1 MIQVRVKVFF
11 LMDKIEV
18 FGKPLNKPSGMSG
31 PSAPIPEPFGGIPS
45 GVFAVFAVVILTLSI
60 ATYMPGDDEENLTPN
75 GLTSSQSS
83 YLENILSDRSR
94 SSPTLASYD
103 TCGFL
108 EMDLKEHLKEE
119 MRVNLGTGS
128 YYYGGGWLEDDMMVD
143 NAMEMDGATSTADS
157 APSSG
162 GSPKNSPGGEQGV
175 DFSGTNNQEQ
185 GVDEAD
191 FVKTDGSFVYMINKG
206 YSDYGKYPSGKLHIL
221 DIPEAGNIS
230 YLSNISIEGRP
241 TEMLLVDD
249 KAVVYSN
256 VQIYSYY
263 EDKHILDDIV
273 KKERKAPISIDS
285 STQSTASSDED
296 IDSSEEIIMDYDYGY
311 YYRTTSFTKLTVL
324 DLTNRSSPQITKELY
339 IEGNYQTARESGGT
353 VRMVSY
359 GWMEID
365 GLKTWLDFSD
375 YRTYWELDWDSSKR
389 EQIWMEVMNETIEYN
404 DKVIDQTPLD
414 DLLPRIHE
422 KLDNNI
428 TTHKYTES
436 GDGNC
441 QNFAAASDTTGQGL
455 TSVMTLDL
463 LDENFSFNADHILSN
478 WATVYASGDVM
489 VMAEAS
495 QSSWWFWGDE
505 ESDFQEM
512 TNLHVFDI
520 SNPGQTDYI
529 ASGRINGTI
538 QDQFSLS
545 EHNGNIRVCSTTG
558 QWGRWWMDDP
568 EPMLSHVFVLGLNAD
583 ETEYEVIGKVG
594 DIAPDESIWSAR
606 FVGDKAYIVTFR
618 NIDPLWTID
627 LSEPNDPRIIGELK
641 IPGVSTYI
649 HPVGDTHLLTIGIAG
664 DDDGLDWG
672 VTQISFFDVSDF
684 SNPILESEL
693 KLNPAPNGENGWSYS
708 HSEATYE
715 HKAFQYW
722 ESDGLLA
729 IPLSTSRWVEN
740 SVIEDGKTY
749 NYYGYEYVSKLML
762 ISATPEKPLEIY
774 NDNIDHSSYYDSRF
788 SWDTPSIKRSIF
800 MGGGD
805 YIYAISEKAI
815 TAHNVL
821 TMAKSG
827 SVELPSD
834 KKPIYDR
841 YFNEEEPEAP
851 PTEEEESR
859 ASCENQTIG
868 GRWVLSGLGGST
880 LYQFEDGLRYT
891 FYIVN
896 GTFGDVPIPGAK
908 SYEVD
913 GENIT
918 IDLHHDNLAMYRMNF
933 SCDGQIVLFY
943 YNDNES
949 SDFMKSLYG
958 EYHST
963 LYRESYFLETLEEL
977 DEEDETSTEE
987 ESS

>member
-1 MIQVRVKVFF
+1 
-11 LMDKIEV
+11 MDKIEV
-18 FGKPLNKPSGMSG
+18 FGKSLNKPSGISG
-31 PSAPIPEPFGGIPS
+31 PSAPIPQPFGGIPS

-94 SSPTLASYD
+94 SSPALSSYD

-108 EMDLKEHLKEE
+108 EMDLKGHLKEE

-128 YYYGGGWLEDDMMVD
+128 YYYGGGWLEDDMIMVD
-143 NAMEMDGATSTADS
+143 DAVMEMDGATSTTDS

-162 GSPKNSPGGEQGV
+162 GSPKNSPVAEQGV
-175 DFSGTNNQEQ
+175 DYSGTNNQEQ

-206 YSDYGKYPSGKLHIL
+206 YSDYGRYPSGKLHIL

-263 EDKHILDDIV
+263 EDKHILDDVV

-285 STQSTASSDED
+285 STASSDE
-296 IDSSEEIIMDYDYGY
+296 SEDTIIDYDYGY

-324 DLTNRSSPQITKELY
+324 DLTNRSSPQITKEIY
-339 IEGNYQTARESGGT
+339 IEGSYQTARESGGT

-365 GLKTWLDFSD
+365 GLKTWLDFSN

-404 DKVIDQTPLD
+404 DKVIDLTPLD

-422 KLDNNI
+422 KSGDNI

-441 QNFAAASDTTGQGL
+441 QNFAAASDSTGQGI
-455 TSVMTLDL
+455 TSVITLDL
-463 LDENFSFNADHILSN
+463 LEENFSFNADHVLSN

-489 VMAEAS
+489 VMAETS
-495 QSSWWFWGDE
+495 QDSWWFWGDE
-505 ESDFQEM
+505 VSDYQEM

-538 QDQFSLS
+538 LDQFSLS
-545 EHNGNIRVCSTTG
+545 EYNGNIRVCSTTG

-594 DIAPDESIWSAR
+594 DIAPNESIWSAR
-606 FVGDKAYIVTFR
+606 FIADKAYIVTFR

-627 LSEPNDPRIIGELK
+627 LSEPTNPRIIGELK

-664 DDDGLDWG
+664 DDEGLDWG

-722 ESDGLLA
+722 ENDGLLA
-729 IPLSTSRWVEN
+729 IPMSTSRWVEN
-740 SVIEDGKTY
+740 SIMEDGKEY

-762 ISATPEKPLEIY
+762 INATPEQPLEIY
-774 NDNIDHSSYYDSRF
+774 NENIDHSSYYGSRY
-788 SWDTPSIKRSIF
+788 SWDSPDIKRSIF

-815 TAHNVL
+815 TAHNVA
-821 TMAKSG
+821 TMEKTG

-834 KKPIYDR
+834 KKPIYEPYYYYEEIEEGTTESEETDSS
-841 YFNEEEPEAP
+841 NEGEAP
-851 PTEEEESR
+851 P
-859 ASCENQTIG
+859 
-868 GRWVLSGLGGST
+868 
-880 LYQFEDGLRYT
+880 ED
-891 FYIVN
+891 
-896 GTFGDVPIPGAK
+896 
-908 SYEVD
+908 S
-913 GENIT
+913 
-918 IDLHHDNLAMYRMNF
+918 
-933 SCDGQIVLFY
+933 
-943 YNDNES
+943 
-949 SDFMKSLYG
+949 
-958 EYHST
+958 
-963 LYRESYFLETLEEL
+963 
-977 DEEDETSTEE
+977 
-987 ESS
+987 

>member
-1 MIQVRVKVFF
+1 MMEIRVRVFF
-11 LMDKIEV
+11 WMDKIEV
-18 FGKPLNKPSGMSG
+18 FGKALNMPKGLSGS
-31 PSAPIPEPFGGIPS
+31 STPIPEPFGGIPS
-45 GVFAVFAVVILTLSI
+45 GVFAVFAVVILTLALASY
-60 ATYMPGDDEENLTPN
+60 TPDDEESFTPN
-75 GLTSSQSS
+75 GLTLSQSS

-94 SSPTLASYD
+94 SSPALSSYD

-128 YYYGGGWLEDDMMVD
+128 YYYGGSWLEDDMIMVD
-143 NAMEMDGATSTADS
+143 DAVMEMDGATSTTDS
-157 APSSG
+157 TPSSG
-162 GSPKNSPGGEQGV
+162 GSPKNSPGAEQGV

-206 YSDYGKYPSGKLHIL
+206 YSDYGRYPSGKLHIL
-221 DIPEAGNIS
+221 VIPEAGNIS
-230 YLSNISIEGRP
+230 YLTNISIEGRP

-249 KAVVYSN
+249 TAVVYSN

-263 EDKHILDDIV
+263 EEKHPLDDVV
-273 KKERKAPISIDS
+273 KKKRKAPIS
-285 STQSTASSDED
+285 T
-296 IDSSEEIIMDYDYGY
+296 DSSEESEDIIMDYDFGY

-324 DLTNRSSPQITKELY
+324 DLTNRSSPQISKELY
-339 IEGNYQTARESGGT
+339 IEGGYQTARESGGT

-375 YRTYWELDWDSSKR
+375 YGTYWELDWDSSKR

-414 DLLPRIHE
+414 DLLPRIYE
-422 KLDNNI
+422 KSGDNI

-441 QNFAAASDTTGQGL
+441 QNFAAASDSTGQGI
-455 TSVMTLDL
+455 TSIMTLDL
-463 LDENFSFNADHILSN
+463 LEENFSFNADHILSN

-495 QSSWWFWGDE
+495 QSSWWFWGEE
-505 ESDFQEM
+505 ESNYQEM

-545 EHNGNIRVCSTTG
+545 EHDGNIRVCSTTG
-558 QWGRWWMDDP
+558 QWGRWWMDNP

-583 ETEYEVIGKVG
+583 ETEYQVIGKVG

-606 FVGDKAYIVTFR
+606 FIGDKAYIVTFR

-627 LSEPNDPRIIGELK
+627 LSEPTNPRIIGELK

-664 DDDGLDWG
+664 NDEGLDWG

-729 IPLSTSRWVEN
+729 IPMSTSRWFEN
-740 SVIEDGKTY
+740 SITEGGKEY

-762 ISATPEKPLEIY
+762 INATPEQPLEIY
-774 NDNIDHSSYYDSRF
+774 NENIDHSSYYGSRY
-788 SWDTPSIKRSIF
+788 SWDSPDIKRSIF

-815 TAHNVL
+815 TAHNVA
-821 TMAKSG
+821 TMEKTG
-827 SVELPSD
+827 SAELPSD
-834 KKPIYDR
+834 KKPIYEQ
-841 YFNEEEPEAP
+841 YYYYEEIEEET
-851 PTEEEESR
+851 TEREETNS
-859 ASCENQTIG
+859 
-868 GRWVLSGLGGST
+868 
-880 LYQFEDGLRYT
+880 
-891 FYIVN
+891 
-896 GTFGDVPIPGAK
+896 
-908 SYEVD
+908 
-913 GENIT
+913 
-918 IDLHHDNLAMYRMNF
+918 
-933 SCDGQIVLFY
+933 
-943 YNDNES
+943 
-949 SDFMKSLYG
+949 
-958 EYHST
+958 
-963 LYRESYFLETLEEL
+963 
-977 DEEDETSTEE
+977 
-987 ESS
+987 

>member
-1 MIQVRVKVFF
+1 MMEIRVRVFF
-11 LMDKIEV
+11 WMDKIEV
-18 FGKPLNKPSGMSG
+18 FGKALNMPKGLSGS
-31 PSAPIPEPFGGIPS
+31 STPIPEPFGGIPS
-45 GVFAVFAVVILTLSI
+45 GVFAVFAVVILTLALASY
-60 ATYMPGDDEENLTPN
+60 TPDDEESFTPN
-75 GLTSSQSS
+75 GLTLSQSS

-94 SSPTLASYD
+94 SSPALSSYD

-128 YYYGGGWLEDDMMVD
+128 YYYGGSWLEDDMIMVD
-143 NAMEMDGATSTADS
+143 DAVMEMDGATSTTDS
-157 APSSG
+157 TPSSG
-162 GSPKNSPGGEQGV
+162 GSPKNSPGAEQGV

-206 YSDYGKYPSGKLHIL
+206 YSDYGRYPSGKLHIL
-221 DIPEAGNIS
+221 VIPEAGNIS
-230 YLSNISIEGRP
+230 YLTNISIEGRP

-249 KAVVYSN
+249 TAVVYSN

-263 EDKHILDDIV
+263 EEKHPLDDVV
-273 KKERKAPISIDS
+273 KKKRKAPIS
-285 STQSTASSDED
+285 T
-296 IDSSEEIIMDYDYGY
+296 DSSEESEDIIMDYDFGY

-324 DLTNRSSPQITKELY
+324 DLTNRSSPQISKELY
-339 IEGNYQTARESGGT
+339 IEGGYQTARESGGT

-375 YRTYWELDWDSSKR
+375 YGTYWELDWDSSKR

-414 DLLPRIHE
+414 DLLPRIYE
-422 KLDNNI
+422 KSGDNI
-428 TTHKYTES
+428 TTYKYTES

-441 QNFAAASDTTGQGL
+441 QNFAAASDSTGQGI
-455 TSVMTLDL
+455 TSIMTLDL
-463 LDENFSFNADHILSN
+463 LEENFSFNADHILSN

-495 QSSWWFWGDE
+495 QSSWWFWGEE
-505 ESDFQEM
+505 ESNYQEM

-545 EHNGNIRVCSTTG
+545 EHDGNIRVCSTTG
-558 QWGRWWMDDP
+558 QWGRWWMDNP

-583 ETEYEVIGKVG
+583 ETEYQVIGKVG

-606 FVGDKAYIVTFR
+606 FIGDKAYIVTFR

-627 LSEPNDPRIIGELK
+627 LSEPTNPRIIGELK

-664 DDDGLDWG
+664 DDEGLDWG

-729 IPLSTSRWVEN
+729 IPMSTSRWFEN
-740 SVIEDGKTY
+740 SITEGGKEY

-762 ISATPEKPLEIY
+762 INATPEQPLEIY
-774 NDNIDHSSYYDSRF
+774 NENIDHSSYYGSRY
-788 SWDTPSIKRSIF
+788 SWDSPDIKRSIF

-815 TAHNVL
+815 TAHNVA
-821 TMAKSG
+821 TMEKTG

-834 KKPIYDR
+834 KKPIYEQ
-841 YFNEEEPEAP
+841 YYYYEEIEEET
-851 PTEEEESR
+851 TEREETNS
-859 ASCENQTIG
+859 
-868 GRWVLSGLGGST
+868 
-880 LYQFEDGLRYT
+880 
-891 FYIVN
+891 
-896 GTFGDVPIPGAK
+896 
-908 SYEVD
+908 
-913 GENIT
+913 
-918 IDLHHDNLAMYRMNF
+918 
-933 SCDGQIVLFY
+933 
-943 YNDNES
+943 
-949 SDFMKSLYG
+949 
-958 EYHST
+958 
-963 LYRESYFLETLEEL
+963 
-977 DEEDETSTEE
+977 
-987 ESS
+987 

>member
-1 MIQVRVKVFF
+1 
-11 LMDKIEV
+11 MDKIEV

-60 ATYMPGDDEENLTPN
+60 ATYMPGDDEENLAPN

-94 SSPTLASYD
+94 SSPTLSSYD

-263 EDKHILDDIV
+263 EDKHILDDVV

-285 STQSTASSDED
+285 STQSTASSDEG

-441 QNFAAASDTTGQGL
+441 QNFAAASDTTGQGI

-463 LDENFSFNADHILSN
+463 LEENFSFNADHILSN

-520 SNPGQTDYI
+520 SNPGETDYI

-606 FVGDKAYIVTFR
+606 FIGDKAYIVTFR

-627 LSEPNDPRIIGELK
+627 LSEPTDPRIIGELK

-762 ISATPEKPLEIY
+762 INATPEKPLEIY

-841 YFNEEEPEAP
+841 YVNEEEPEAP

-859 ASCENQTIG
+859 ASCENQTIE

-896 GTFGDVPIPGAK
+896 GTFGDVPIPGANP
-908 SYEVD
+908 YEVD

-918 IDLHHDNLAMYRMNF
+918 IDLHHDHLAMYKMNF
-933 SCDGQIVLFY
+933 SCDGQIVQFY

-949 SDFMKSLYG
+949 SDFMKSIYG
-958 EYHST
+958 EYWGT
-963 LYRESYFLETLEEL
+963 FYRESYFFETLEEL
-977 DEEDETSTEE
+977 DEEDETSREE

>member
-1 MIQVRVKVFF
+1 MG
-11 LMDKIEV
+11 KIEI
-18 FGKPLNKPSGMSG
+18 FGKSLNEPKGLSGS
-31 PSAPIPEPFGGIPS
+31 SAPIPEPFGGIPS

-60 ATYMPGDDEENLTPN
+60 ASYIPDDEETSSTSND
-75 GLTSSQSS
+75 LTSSQST

-94 SSPTLASYD
+94 SSPTLSSYD

-119 MRVNLGTGS
+119 MRVTLGTDY
-128 YYYGGGWLEDDMMVD
+128 YYYGGWGMVDDMVML
-143 NAMEMDGATSTADS
+143 DGAEMAMDDGGMDMDS

-162 GSPKNSPGGEQGV
+162 DSQKNSPGGTEGV

-191 FVKTDGSFVYMINKG
+191 FVKTDGSYVYMLNKG
-206 YSDYGKYPSGKLHIL
+206 YSDYGRYPSGKLHIL
-221 DIPEAGNIS
+221 DIPEVGNIS
-230 YLSNISIEGRP
+230 YLSNISIEGHP

-249 KAVVYSN
+249 KAIVYSN
-256 VQIYSYY
+256 VYISSYY
-263 EDKHILDDIV
+263 EEKHPLEDKLRKEFKREKKVSSGESPV
-273 KKERKAPISIDS
+273 KPNDGDS
-285 STQSTASSDED
+285 TSSSDSESGSS
-296 IDSSEEIIMDYDYGY
+296 SSESDDREDSEEYEDEVNDVNEDDEFYYEY

-324 DLTNRSSPQITKELY
+324 DLSNRTSPEVSRELY

-359 GWMEID
+359 GWMEIY

-375 YRTYWELDWDSSKR
+375 YGTYWELDWESSKR

-404 DKVIDQTPLD
+404 DQIIDQTPLD
-414 DLLPRIHE
+414 DLLPHIYE
-422 KLDNNI
+422 KSGENL

-441 QNFAAASDTTGQGL
+441 QNFAAASDGTGQGI
-455 TSVMTLDL
+455 TSIMTLDL
-463 LDENFSFNADHILSN
+463 LEENFSFNADHILSN
-478 WATVYASGDVM
+478 WATVYASGNLM

-505 ESDFQEM
+505 DSDFQEM

-545 EHNGNIRVCSTTG
+545 EYNGNIRVCSTTG
-558 QWGRWWMDDP
+558 QWGRWWMEDP

-583 ETEYEVIGKVG
+583 EKEYEVIGHVG
-594 DIAPDESIWSAR
+594 NIAPDESIWSAR
-606 FVGDKAYIVTFR
+606 FIGEKAYIVTFR

-627 LSEPNDPRIIGELK
+627 LSEPTDPRIIGELK

-672 VTQISFFDVSDF
+672 ITQISFFDVSDF
-684 SNPILESEL
+684 SNPILESSL
-693 KLNPAPNGENGWSYS
+693 TLNPAPSGENGWSYS
-708 HSEATYE
+708 NSEATYE

-722 ESDGLLA
+722 EDDGLLA
-729 IPLSTSRWVEN
+729 IPMSTNRWYEDTIVE
-740 SVIEDGKTY
+740 DDKTY
-749 NYYGYEYVSKLML
+749 YYHGHEYISKLML
-762 ISATPEKPLEIY
+762 INATPGKPLEIY
-774 NDNIDHSSYYDSRF
+774 NENIDHSSYYGSRYTWDSP
-788 SWDTPSIKRSIF
+788 DIKRSIF

-815 TAHNVL
+815 TSHNVA
-821 TMAKSG
+821 TMEKTG

-834 KKPIYDR
+834 NKPQPIYEYYYYDDVVDAEP
-841 YFNEEEPEAP
+841 FEE
-851 PTEEEESR
+851 
-859 ASCENQTIG
+859 
-868 GRWVLSGLGGST
+868 
-880 LYQFEDGLRYT
+880 
-891 FYIVN
+891 
-896 GTFGDVPIPGAK
+896 AK
-908 SYEVD
+908 S
-913 GENIT
+913 
-918 IDLHHDNLAMYRMNF
+918 
-933 SCDGQIVLFY
+933 
-943 YNDNES
+943 
-949 SDFMKSLYG
+949 
-958 EYHST
+958 
-963 LYRESYFLETLEEL
+963 
-977 DEEDETSTEE
+977 EE
-987 ESS
+987 ESSDNSEE

>member
-1 MIQVRVKVFF
+1 MAK
-11 LMDKIEV
+11 KIEI
-18 FGKPLNKPSGMSG
+18 FGKSMNSPQSIASLSGSAVG
-31 PSAPIPEPFGGIPS
+31 PTGGIPS
-45 GVFAVFAVVILTLSI
+45 GMFAIFAVVILTVSL
-60 ATYMPGDDEENLTPN
+60 ATYLPEDELPSNQSLTEV
-75 GLTSSQSS
+75 QST

-94 SSPTLASYD
+94 SSPALTTYN

-128 YYYGGGWLEDDMMVD
+128 YDYGRWGMIDDMVMID
-143 NAMEMDGATSTADS
+143 GGMPEMAMEDSGMDMDSSPYSGSEKTSS
-157 APSSG
+157 
-162 GSPKNSPGGEQGV
+162 NSVEGV
-175 DFSGTNNQEQ
+175 DYSGTNNQEQ

-191 FVKTDGSFVYMINKG
+191 FVKTDGSYIYLVNNG
-206 YSDYGKYPSGKLHIL
+206 YNDWGVYPSGHIHIL
-221 DIPEAGNIS
+221 EIPEAGNVS

-263 EDKHILDDIV
+263 EDKHILDDVV
-273 KKERKAPISIDS
+273 KMERKAPTNIDS
-285 STQSTASSDED
+285 STDSSDED
-296 IDSSEEIIMDYDYGY
+296 SSKESEDTIIDYDYGH

-324 DLTNRSSPQITKELY
+324 DLTNRSLPQITKELY

-422 KLDNNI
+422 KSENNI

-441 QNFAAASDTTGQGL
+441 QNFAAASDSTGQGI

-463 LDENFSFNADHILSN
+463 LEENFSFNADHILSN

-495 QSSWWFWGDE
+495 QSSWWFWGDD
-505 ESDFQEM
+505 ESDYQEM

-568 EPMLSHVFVLGLNAD
+568 EPMLSHVFVLGLNTD

-606 FVGDKAYIVTFR
+606 FIGDKAYIVTFR

-627 LSEPNDPRIIGELK
+627 LSEPTDPKIIGELK

-729 IPLSTSRWVEN
+729 IPMSTSRWVEN
-740 SVIEDGKTY
+740 SIMEDGKEY

-762 ISATPEKPLEIY
+762 INATPNQPLEIY
-774 NDNIDHSSYYDSRF
+774 NENIDHSSYYESRY
-788 SWDTPSIKRSIF
+788 SWDSPDIKRSMF

-815 TAHNVL
+815 TAHSVA
-821 TMAKSG
+821 TMEKTG

-834 KKPIYDR
+834 KKPIYES
-841 YFNEEEPEAP
+841 YYYYEEEIEEETTEKEETDSSNEGEGEAP
-851 PTEEEESR
+851 P
-859 ASCENQTIG
+859 
-868 GRWVLSGLGGST
+868 
-880 LYQFEDGLRYT
+880 ED
-891 FYIVN
+891 
-896 GTFGDVPIPGAK
+896 
-908 SYEVD
+908 S
-913 GENIT
+913 
-918 IDLHHDNLAMYRMNF
+918 
-933 SCDGQIVLFY
+933 
-943 YNDNES
+943 
-949 SDFMKSLYG
+949 
-958 EYHST
+958 
-963 LYRESYFLETLEEL
+963 
-977 DEEDETSTEE
+977 
-987 ESS
+987 

>member
-1 MIQVRVKVFF
+1 
-11 LMDKIEV
+11 MDKIEV
-18 FGKPLNKPSGMSG
+18 FGKSLNKPRGLSGG
-31 PSAPIPEPFGGIPS
+31 DAPIPEPFGGIPS
-45 GVFAVFAVVILTLSI
+45 GVFAIFAVVILTLSI
-60 ATYMPGDDEENLTPN
+60 ATYMPEEDQQNNYSST
-75 GLTSSQSS
+75 LTSSQST

-94 SSPTLASYD
+94 SSPTLSSYD

-119 MRVNLGTGS
+119 MRVTLGTG
-128 YYYGGGWLEDDMMVD
+128 YYGGGGWFIDDAIMVEDAVI
-143 NAMEMDGATSTADS
+143 EMDGASPTADS
-157 APSSG
+157 VPNSG
-162 GSPKNSPGGEQGV
+162 GSPKNYPGGEQGV

-191 FVKTDGSFVYMINKG
+191 FVKTDGSFVYMLNKG
-206 YSDYGKYPSGKLHIL
+206 YSDYGIYPSGKLHIL
-221 DIPEAGNIS
+221 EIPEAGNIS

-263 EDKHILDDIV
+263 DEKHILDDVV
-273 KKERKAPISIDS
+273 KEERKASNSVGSTQSSTESDEGIDS
-285 STQSTASSDED
+285 SDD
-296 IDSSEEIIMDYDYGY
+296 FEEIFDYGY

-324 DLTNRSSPQITKELY
+324 DLTNRSLPEVSKELY
-339 IEGNYQTARESGGT
+339 IEGSYQTAREFEGT
-353 VRMVSY
+353 IRMVSY

-375 YRTYWELDWDSSKR
+375 YKTYWDLDWDSPKK

-414 DLLPRIHE
+414 NLLPRIHE
-422 KLDNNI
+422 KSGEEI
-428 TTHKYTES
+428 ITHKYTES
-436 GDGNC
+436 EEGNC
-441 QNFAAASDTTGQGL
+441 QNFAAASDSTGQGI
-455 TSVMTLDL
+455 TSIMTLNL
-463 LDENFSFNADHILSN
+463 LEENFSFNADHILSN
-478 WATVYASGDVM
+478 WATVYASGNVM

-538 QDQFSLS
+538 LDQFSLS

-558 QWGRWWMDDP
+558 QWGRWWMNDP

-606 FVGDKAYIVTFR
+606 FIGDKAYIVTFR
-618 NIDPLWTID
+618 NIDPLWTVD
-627 LSEPNDPRIIGELK
+627 LSEPTNPRIIGELK

-664 DDDGLDWG
+664 DDEGLDWG

-693 KLNPAPNGENGWSYS
+693 KLNPAPNEDNGWSYS

-729 IPLSTSRWVEN
+729 IPLSTNRWVEN

-762 ISATPEKPLEIY
+762 INATPEKPLEIY
-774 NDNIDHSSYYDSRF
+774 NDNIDHSSYYGSRF

-834 KKPIYDR
+834 KKPIYNH
-841 YFNEEEPEAP
+841 YFIEEEPEAS
-851 PTEEEESR
+851 PTEE
-859 ASCENQTIG
+859 
-868 GRWVLSGLGGST
+868 
-880 LYQFEDGLRYT
+880 
-891 FYIVN
+891 
-896 GTFGDVPIPGAK
+896 
-908 SYEVD
+908 
-913 GENIT
+913 
-918 IDLHHDNLAMYRMNF
+918 
-933 SCDGQIVLFY
+933 
-943 YNDNES
+943 S
-949 SDFMKSLYG
+949 S
-958 EYHST
+958 
-963 LYRESYFLETLEEL
+963 
-977 DEEDETSTEE
+977 
-987 ESS
+987 

>member
-1 MIQVRVKVFF
+1 
-11 LMDKIEV
+11 MDKIEV
-18 FGKPLNKPSGMSG
+18 FGKSLNKPRGLSGG
-31 PSAPIPEPFGGIPS
+31 DAPIPEPFGGIPS
-45 GVFAVFAVVILTLSI
+45 GVFAIFAVVILTLSI
-60 ATYMPGDDEENLTPN
+60 ATYMPEEDQQNNYSST
-75 GLTSSQSS
+75 LTSSQST

-94 SSPTLASYD
+94 SSPTLSSYD

-119 MRVNLGTGS
+119 MRVTLGTG
-128 YYYGGGWLEDDMMVD
+128 YYGGGGWFIDDAIMVEDAVI
-143 NAMEMDGATSTADS
+143 EMDGASPTADS
-157 APSSG
+157 VPNSG
-162 GSPKNSPGGEQGV
+162 GSPKNYPGGEQGV

-191 FVKTDGSFVYMINKG
+191 FVKTDGSFVYMLNKG
-206 YSDYGKYPSGKLHIL
+206 YSDYGIYPSGKLHIL

-263 EDKHILDDIV
+263 DEKHILDDVV
-273 KKERKAPISIDS
+273 KEERKASNSVGSTQSSTESDEGIDS
-285 STQSTASSDED
+285 SDD
-296 IDSSEEIIMDYDYGY
+296 FEEIFDYGY

-324 DLTNRSSPQITKELY
+324 DLTNRSLPEVSKELY
-339 IEGNYQTARESGGT
+339 IEGSYQTAREFEGT
-353 VRMVSY
+353 IRMVSY

-375 YRTYWELDWDSSKR
+375 YKTYWDLDWDSPKK

-414 DLLPRIHE
+414 NLLPRIHE
-422 KLDNNI
+422 KSGEEI
-428 TTHKYTES
+428 ITHKYTES
-436 GDGNC
+436 EEGNC
-441 QNFAAASDTTGQGL
+441 QNFAAASDSTGQGI
-455 TSVMTLDL
+455 TSIMTLNL
-463 LDENFSFNADHILSN
+463 LEENFSFNADHILSN
-478 WATVYASGDVM
+478 WATVYASGNVM

-558 QWGRWWMDDP
+558 QWGRWWMNDP

-606 FVGDKAYIVTFR
+606 FIGDKAYIVTFR

-627 LSEPNDPRIIGELK
+627 LSEPTNPRIIGELK

-664 DDDGLDWG
+664 DDEGLDWG

-693 KLNPAPNGENGWSYS
+693 KLNPASNEDNGWSYS

-729 IPLSTSRWVEN
+729 IPLSTNRLVEN

-762 ISATPEKPLEIY
+762 INATPEKPLEIY
-774 NDNIDHSSYYDSRF
+774 NDNIDHSSYYGSRF

-834 KKPIYDR
+834 KKPIYNH
-841 YFNEEEPEAP
+841 YFIEEEPEAS
-851 PTEEEESR
+851 PTEE
-859 ASCENQTIG
+859 
-868 GRWVLSGLGGST
+868 
-880 LYQFEDGLRYT
+880 
-891 FYIVN
+891 
-896 GTFGDVPIPGAK
+896 
-908 SYEVD
+908 
-913 GENIT
+913 
-918 IDLHHDNLAMYRMNF
+918 
-933 SCDGQIVLFY
+933 
-943 YNDNES
+943 S
-949 SDFMKSLYG
+949 S
-958 EYHST
+958 
-963 LYRESYFLETLEEL
+963 
-977 DEEDETSTEE
+977 
-987 ESS
+987 

>member
-1 MIQVRVKVFF
+1 
-11 LMDKIEV
+11 MDKIKV
-18 FGKPLNKPSGMSG
+18 FGKSLNKPSGISG
-31 PSAPIPEPFGGIPS
+31 PSAPIPEPFGGISS

-94 SSPTLASYD
+94 SSPTLSSYD

-859 ASCENQTIG
+859 ASCENQTIE

-933 SCDGQIVLFY
+933 SCDGQIVQFY

-963 LYRESYFLETLEEL
+963 LYRESYFFETLEEL

>member
-1 MIQVRVKVFF
+1 MEIRVRVFF
-11 LMDKIEV
+11 WMDKIEV
-18 FGKPLNKPSGMSG
+18 FGKALNMPKGLSGS
-31 PSAPIPEPFGGIPS
+31 STPIPEPFGGIPS
-45 GVFAVFAVVILTLSI
+45 GVFAVFAVVILTLALASY
-60 ATYMPGDDEENLTPN
+60 TPDDEESFTPN
-75 GLTSSQSS
+75 GLTLSQSS

-94 SSPTLASYD
+94 SSPALSSYD

-128 YYYGGGWLEDDMMVD
+128 YYYGGSWLEDDMIMVD
-143 NAMEMDGATSTADS
+143 DAVMEMDGATSTTDS
-157 APSSG
+157 TPSSG
-162 GSPKNSPGGEQGV
+162 GSPKNSPGAEQGV

-206 YSDYGKYPSGKLHIL
+206 YSDYGRYPSGKLHIL
-221 DIPEAGNIS
+221 VIPEAGNIS
-230 YLSNISIEGRP
+230 YLTNISIEGRP

-249 KAVVYSN
+249 TAVVYSN
-256 VQIYSYY
+256 VQIYTYY
-263 EDKHILDDIV
+263 EEKHPLDDVV
-273 KKERKAPISIDS
+273 KKKRKAPIS
-285 STQSTASSDED
+285 T
-296 IDSSEEIIMDYDYGY
+296 DSSEESEDIVMDYDFGY

-324 DLTNRSSPQITKELY
+324 DLTNRSSPQISKELY
-339 IEGNYQTARESGGT
+339 IEGDYQTARESGGT

-375 YRTYWELDWDSSKR
+375 YGTYWDLDWDSSKR

-404 DKVIDQTPLD
+404 DKVIDQSPLD
-414 DLLPRIHE
+414 DLLPRIYE
-422 KLDNNI
+422 KSGDNI

-441 QNFAAASDTTGQGL
+441 QNFAAASDSTGQGI
-455 TSVMTLDL
+455 TSIMTLDL
-463 LDENFSFNADHILSN
+463 LEENFSFNADHILSN

-495 QSSWWFWGDE
+495 QSSWWFWGEE
-505 ESDFQEM
+505 ESNYQEM

-545 EHNGNIRVCSTTG
+545 EHDGNIRVCSTTG
-558 QWGRWWMDDP
+558 QWGRWWMDNP

-583 ETEYEVIGKVG
+583 ETEYQVIGKVG

-606 FVGDKAYIVTFR
+606 FIGDKAYIVTFR

-627 LSEPNDPRIIGELK
+627 LSEPTNPRIIGELK

-664 DDDGLDWG
+664 DDEGLDWG

-729 IPLSTSRWVEN
+729 IPMSTSRWFEN
-740 SVIEDGKTY
+740 SITEDGKEY
-749 NYYGYEYVSKLML
+749 YYYGYEYISKLML
-762 ISATPEKPLEIY
+762 INATPEQPLEIY
-774 NDNIDHSSYYDSRF
+774 NENIDHSLYYSSRY
-788 SWDTPSIKRSIF
+788 SWDSLDIKRSIF
-800 MGGGD
+800 MSGGD

-815 TAHNVL
+815 TAHNVA
-821 TMAKSG
+821 TMEKTG
-827 SVELPSD
+827 SAELPSD
-834 KKPIYDR
+834 KKPIYDQ
-841 YFNEEEPEAP
+841 YYYYEEIEEET
-851 PTEEEESR
+851 TEREETNS
-859 ASCENQTIG
+859 
-868 GRWVLSGLGGST
+868 
-880 LYQFEDGLRYT
+880 
-891 FYIVN
+891 
-896 GTFGDVPIPGAK
+896 
-908 SYEVD
+908 
-913 GENIT
+913 
-918 IDLHHDNLAMYRMNF
+918 
-933 SCDGQIVLFY
+933 
-943 YNDNES
+943 
-949 SDFMKSLYG
+949 
-958 EYHST
+958 
-963 LYRESYFLETLEEL
+963 
-977 DEEDETSTEE
+977 
-987 ESS
+987 

>member
-1 MIQVRVKVFF
+1 
-11 LMDKIEV
+11 MDKIEV
-18 FGKPLNKPSGMSG
+18 FGKSLNKPRGLSGG
-31 PSAPIPEPFGGIPS
+31 DVPIPEPFGGIPS
-45 GVFAVFAVVILTLSI
+45 GVFAIFAVVILTLSI
-60 ATYMPGDDEENLTPN
+60 ATYMPEEDQQNNYSST
-75 GLTSSQSS
+75 LTSSQST

-94 SSPTLASYD
+94 SSPTLSPYD

-119 MRVNLGTGS
+119 MRVTLGTG
-128 YYYGGGWLEDDMMVD
+128 YYGGGGWFIDDAIMVEDAVI
-143 NAMEMDGATSTADS
+143 EMDGASPTADS
-157 APSSG
+157 VPNSG
-162 GSPKNSPGGEQGV
+162 GSPKNYPGGEQGI

-191 FVKTDGSFVYMINKG
+191 FVKTDGSYVYMLNKG
-206 YSDYGKYPSGKLHIL
+206 YSDYGIYPSGKLHIL

-263 EDKHILDDIV
+263 DEKHILDDVV
-273 KKERKAPISIDS
+273 KEERKASNSVGSTQSSTESDEGIDS
-285 STQSTASSDED
+285 SDD
-296 IDSSEEIIMDYDYGY
+296 FEEIFDYGY

-324 DLTNRSSPQITKELY
+324 DLTNRSLPEVSKELY
-339 IEGNYQTARESGGT
+339 IEGSYQTAREFEGT
-353 VRMVSY
+353 IRMVSY

-375 YRTYWELDWDSSKR
+375 YKTYWDLDWDSPKK

-414 DLLPRIHE
+414 NLLPRIHE
-422 KLDNNI
+422 KSGEEI
-428 TTHKYTES
+428 ITHKYTES
-436 GDGNC
+436 EEGNC
-441 QNFAAASDTTGQGL
+441 QNFAAASDSTGQGI
-455 TSVMTLDL
+455 TSIMTLNL
-463 LDENFSFNADHILSN
+463 LEENFSFNADHILSN
-478 WATVYASGDVM
+478 WATVYASGNVM

-538 QDQFSLS
+538 LDQFSLS

-558 QWGRWWMDDP
+558 QWGRWWMNDP

-606 FVGDKAYIVTFR
+606 FIGDKAYIVTFR
-618 NIDPLWTID
+618 NIDPLWTVD
-627 LSEPNDPRIIGELK
+627 LSEPTNPRIIGELK

-664 DDDGLDWG
+664 DDEGLDWG
-672 VTQISFFDVSDF
+672 VTQISFFDVSNF

-693 KLNPAPNGENGWSYS
+693 KLNPAPNEDNGWSYS

-729 IPLSTSRWVEN
+729 IPLSTNRWVEN

-762 ISATPEKPLEIY
+762 INATPEKPLEIY
-774 NDNIDHSSYYDSRF
+774 NDNIDHSSYYGSRF

-834 KKPIYDR
+834 KKPIYNH
-841 YFNEEEPEAP
+841 YFIEEEPEAS
-851 PTEEEESR
+851 PTEE
-859 ASCENQTIG
+859 
-868 GRWVLSGLGGST
+868 
-880 LYQFEDGLRYT
+880 
-891 FYIVN
+891 
-896 GTFGDVPIPGAK
+896 
-908 SYEVD
+908 
-913 GENIT
+913 
-918 IDLHHDNLAMYRMNF
+918 
-933 SCDGQIVLFY
+933 
-943 YNDNES
+943 S
-949 SDFMKSLYG
+949 S
-958 EYHST
+958 
-963 LYRESYFLETLEEL
+963 
-977 DEEDETSTEE
+977 
-987 ESS
+987 

>member
-1 MIQVRVKVFF
+1 
-11 LMDKIEV
+11 MDKIEV
-18 FGKPLNKPSGMSG
+18 FGKSLNKPSSISG
-31 PSAPIPEPFGGIPS
+31 PSAPIPEPFGGIPY

-60 ATYMPGDDEENLTPN
+60 ATYMPGDEEENLTPN

-94 SSPTLASYD
+94 SSPALSSYD

-128 YYYGGGWLEDDMMVD
+128 YYYGGGWLEDDIMMVED
-143 NAMEMDGATSTADS
+143 TVMEMDGATSAADS

-185 GVDEAD
+185 GIEEAD

-230 YLSNISIEGRP
+230 YLSNISIEGHP

-256 VQIYSYY
+256 VQIHSYY
-263 EDKHILDDIV
+263 EDKHILDDVV

-285 STQSTASSDED
+285 STQSTVSSDED
-296 IDSSEEIIMDYDYGY
+296 IDSSEEIIEDYEYGY

-324 DLTNRSSPQITKELY
+324 DLANRSTPQITKELY

-375 YRTYWELDWDSSKR
+375 YRAYWELDWDSSKR

-422 KLDNNI
+422 KLDDNV

-441 QNFAAASDTTGQGL
+441 QNFAAASDTTGQGI

-463 LDENFSFNADHILSN
+463 LEENFSFNADHILSN

-495 QSSWWFWGDE
+495 QSSWWFWGEE
-505 ESDFQEM
+505 ESDYQET

-594 DIAPDESIWSAR
+594 DIAPEESIWSAR
-606 FVGDKAYIVTFR
+606 FIGDKAYIVTFR

-627 LSEPNDPRIIGELK
+627 LSEPTDPRIIGELK

-664 DDDGLDWG
+664 DDEGLDWG

-684 SNPILESEL
+684 SNPVLESEL
-693 KLNPAPNGENGWSYS
+693 KLNPAPDGENGWSYS

-722 ESDGLLA
+722 EDDGLLA
-729 IPLSTSRWVEN
+729 IPMSTNRWYQDTVVEGN
-740 SVIEDGKTY
+740 RMY
-749 NYYGYEYVSKLML
+749 YYYGYEYISKLML
-762 ISATPEKPLEIY
+762 INATPGKPLEIY
-774 NDNIDHSSYYDSRF
+774 NENIDHSSYYGSSY
-788 SWDTPSIKRSIF
+788 SWDSPDIKRSIF

-815 TAHNVL
+815 TAHDVA
-821 TMAKSG
+821 TMERTG
-827 SVELPSD
+827 FTEIPSQNR
-834 KKPIYDR
+834 PIYGD
-841 YFNEEEPEAP
+841 YSYYEEVEAVTTEDEEERESSNEGEGEAP
-851 PTEEEESR
+851 PEES
-859 ASCENQTIG
+859 
-868 GRWVLSGLGGST
+868 
-880 LYQFEDGLRYT
+880 
-891 FYIVN
+891 
-896 GTFGDVPIPGAK
+896 
-908 SYEVD
+908 
-913 GENIT
+913 
-918 IDLHHDNLAMYRMNF
+918 
-933 SCDGQIVLFY
+933 
-943 YNDNES
+943 
-949 SDFMKSLYG
+949 
-958 EYHST
+958 
-963 LYRESYFLETLEEL
+963 
-977 DEEDETSTEE
+977 
-987 ESS
+987 

>member
-1 MIQVRVKVFF
+1 MMEIRVRVFF
-11 LMDKIEV
+11 WMDKIEV
-18 FGKPLNKPSGMSG
+18 FGKALNMPKGLSGS
-31 PSAPIPEPFGGIPS
+31 STPIPEPFGGIPS
-45 GVFAVFAVVILTLSI
+45 GVFAVFAVVILTLALASY
-60 ATYMPGDDEENLTPN
+60 TPDDEESFTPN
-75 GLTSSQSS
+75 GLTLSQSS

-94 SSPTLASYD
+94 SSPALSSYD

-128 YYYGGGWLEDDMMVD
+128 YYYGGSWLEDDMIMVD
-143 NAMEMDGATSTADS
+143 DAVMEMDGATSTTDS
-157 APSSG
+157 TPSSG
-162 GSPKNSPGGEQGV
+162 GSPKNSPGAEQGV

-206 YSDYGKYPSGKLHIL
+206 YSDYGRYPSGKLHIL
-221 DIPEAGNIS
+221 VIPEAGNIS
-230 YLSNISIEGRP
+230 YLTNISIEGRP

-249 KAVVYSN
+249 TAVVYSN

-263 EDKHILDDIV
+263 EEKHPLDDVV
-273 KKERKAPISIDS
+273 KKKRKAPIS
-285 STQSTASSDED
+285 T
-296 IDSSEEIIMDYDYGY
+296 DSSEESEDIIMDYDFGY

-324 DLTNRSSPQITKELY
+324 DLTNRSSPQISKELY
-339 IEGNYQTARESGGT
+339 IEGGYQTARESGGT

-375 YRTYWELDWDSSKR
+375 YGTYWELDWDSSKR

-414 DLLPRIHE
+414 DLLPRIYE
-422 KLDNNI
+422 KSGDNI

-441 QNFAAASDTTGQGL
+441 QNFAAASDSTGQGI
-455 TSVMTLDL
+455 TSIMTLDL
-463 LDENFSFNADHILSN
+463 LEENFSFNADHILSN

-495 QSSWWFWGDE
+495 QSSWWFWGEE
-505 ESDFQEM
+505 ESNYQEM

-545 EHNGNIRVCSTTG
+545 EHDGNIRVCSTTG
-558 QWGRWWMDDP
+558 QWGRWWMDNP

-583 ETEYEVIGKVG
+583 ETEYQVIGKVG

-606 FVGDKAYIVTFR
+606 FIGDKAYIVTFR

-627 LSEPNDPRIIGELK
+627 LSEPTNPRIIGELK

-664 DDDGLDWG
+664 DDEGLDWG

-729 IPLSTSRWVEN
+729 IPMSTSRWFEN
-740 SVIEDGKTY
+740 SITEDGKEY
-749 NYYGYEYVSKLML
+749 YYYGYEYVSKLML
-762 ISATPEKPLEIY
+762 INATPEQPLEIY
-774 NDNIDHSSYYDSRF
+774 NENIDHSSYYGSRY
-788 SWDTPSIKRSIF
+788 SWDSPDIKRSIF

-815 TAHNVL
+815 TAHNVA
-821 TMAKSG
+821 TMEKTG
-827 SVELPSD
+827 SAELPSD
-834 KKPIYDR
+834 KKPIYEQ
-841 YFNEEEPEAP
+841 YYYYEEIEEET
-851 PTEEEESR
+851 TEREETNS
-859 ASCENQTIG
+859 
-868 GRWVLSGLGGST
+868 
-880 LYQFEDGLRYT
+880 
-891 FYIVN
+891 
-896 GTFGDVPIPGAK
+896 
-908 SYEVD
+908 
-913 GENIT
+913 
-918 IDLHHDNLAMYRMNF
+918 
-933 SCDGQIVLFY
+933 
-943 YNDNES
+943 
-949 SDFMKSLYG
+949 
-958 EYHST
+958 
-963 LYRESYFLETLEEL
+963 
-977 DEEDETSTEE
+977 
-987 ESS
+987 

>member
-1 MIQVRVKVFF
+1 
-11 LMDKIEV
+11 MDKIEI
-18 FGKPLNKPSGMSG
+18 FGKSLNKPSGISG
-31 PSAPIPEPFGGIPS
+31 PSAPIPEPFGGIPYS
-45 GVFAVFAVVILTLSI
+45 VFAVFAVVILTLSI

-94 SSPTLASYD
+94 SSPALSSYD

-108 EMDLKEHLKEE
+108 EMDLKGHLKEE

-128 YYYGGGWLEDDMMVD
+128 YYYGGGWLEDDMIMVD
-143 NAMEMDGATSTADS
+143 DAVMEMDGATSTTDS

-162 GSPKNSPGGEQGV
+162 GSPKNSPVAEQGV
-175 DFSGTNNQEQ
+175 DYSGTNNQEQ

-206 YSDYGKYPSGKLHIL
+206 YSDYGRYPSGKLHIL

-263 EDKHILDDIV
+263 EDKHILDDVV

-285 STQSTASSDED
+285 STASSDE
-296 IDSSEEIIMDYDYGY
+296 SEDTIIDYDYGY

-324 DLTNRSSPQITKELY
+324 DLTNRSSPQITKEIY
-339 IEGNYQTARESGGT
+339 IEGSYQTARESGGT

-365 GLKTWLDFSD
+365 GLKTWLDFSN

-404 DKVIDQTPLD
+404 DKVIDLTPLD

-422 KLDNNI
+422 KSGDNI

-441 QNFAAASDTTGQGL
+441 QNFAAASDSTGQGI
-455 TSVMTLDL
+455 TSVITLDL
-463 LDENFSFNADHILSN
+463 LEENFSFNADHVLSN

-489 VMAEAS
+489 VIAETS
-495 QSSWWFWGDE
+495 QDSWWFWGDE
-505 ESDFQEM
+505 VSDYQEM

-538 QDQFSLS
+538 LDQFSLS
-545 EHNGNIRVCSTTG
+545 EYNGNIRVCSTTG

-583 ETEYEVIGKVG
+583 ETKYEVIGKVG
-594 DIAPDESIWSAR
+594 DIAPNESIWSAR
-606 FVGDKAYIVTFR
+606 FIADKAYIVTFR

-627 LSEPNDPRIIGELK
+627 LSEPTNPRIIGELK

-664 DDDGLDWG
+664 DDEGLDWG

-722 ESDGLLA
+722 ENDGLLA
-729 IPLSTSRWVEN
+729 IPMSTSRWVEN
-740 SVIEDGKTY
+740 SIMEDGKEY

-762 ISATPEKPLEIY
+762 INATPEQPLEIY
-774 NDNIDHSSYYDSRF
+774 NENIDHSSYYGSRY
-788 SWDTPSIKRSIF
+788 SWDSPDIKRSIF

-815 TAHNVL
+815 TAHNVA
-821 TMAKSG
+821 TMEKTG

-834 KKPIYDR
+834 KKPIYEPYYYYEEIEEGTTESEETDSS
-841 YFNEEEPEAP
+841 NEGEAP
-851 PTEEEESR
+851 P
-859 ASCENQTIG
+859 
-868 GRWVLSGLGGST
+868 
-880 LYQFEDGLRYT
+880 ED
-891 FYIVN
+891 
-896 GTFGDVPIPGAK
+896 
-908 SYEVD
+908 S
-913 GENIT
+913 
-918 IDLHHDNLAMYRMNF
+918 
-933 SCDGQIVLFY
+933 
-943 YNDNES
+943 
-949 SDFMKSLYG
+949 
-958 EYHST
+958 
-963 LYRESYFLETLEEL
+963 
-977 DEEDETSTEE
+977 
-987 ESS
+987 

>member
-1 MIQVRVKVFF
+1 MMEIRVRVFF
-11 LMDKIEV
+11 WMDKIEV
-18 FGKPLNKPSGMSG
+18 FGKALNMPKGLSGS
-31 PSAPIPEPFGGIPS
+31 STPIPEPFGGIPS
-45 GVFAVFAVVILTLSI
+45 GVFAVFAVVILTLALASY
-60 ATYMPGDDEENLTPN
+60 TPDDEESFTPN

-94 SSPTLASYD
+94 SSPALSSYD

-128 YYYGGGWLEDDMMVD
+128 YYYGGSWLEDDMIMVD
-143 NAMEMDGATSTADS
+143 DAVMEMDGATSTTDL

-162 GSPKNSPGGEQGV
+162 GSPKNSPGAEQGV

-206 YSDYGKYPSGKLHIL
+206 YSDFGRYPSGKLHIL
-221 DIPEAGNIS
+221 VIPEAGNIS
-230 YLSNISIEGRP
+230 YLTNISIEGRP

-249 KAVVYSN
+249 TAVVYSN
-256 VQIYSYY
+256 VQIFSYY
-263 EDKHILDDIV
+263 EEKHPLDDVV
-273 KKERKAPISIDS
+273 KKKRKAPIS
-285 STQSTASSDED
+285 T
-296 IDSSEEIIMDYDYGY
+296 DSSEESEDIIMDYDFGY

-324 DLTNRSSPQITKELY
+324 DLTNRSSPQISKELY
-339 IEGNYQTARESGGT
+339 IEGGYQTARESGGT

-375 YRTYWELDWDSSKR
+375 YGTYWELDWDSSKR

-414 DLLPRIHE
+414 DLLPRIYE
-422 KLDNNI
+422 KSGDNI

-441 QNFAAASDTTGQGL
+441 QNFAAASDSTGQGI
-455 TSVMTLDL
+455 TSIMTLDL
-463 LDENFSFNADHILSN
+463 LEENFSFNADHILSN

-495 QSSWWFWGDE
+495 QSSWWFWGEE
-505 ESDFQEM
+505 ESNYQEM

-545 EHNGNIRVCSTTG
+545 EHDGNIRVCSTTG
-558 QWGRWWMDDP
+558 QWGRWWMDNP

-583 ETEYEVIGKVG
+583 ETEYQVIGKVG

-606 FVGDKAYIVTFR
+606 FIGDKAYIVTFR

-627 LSEPNDPRIIGELK
+627 LSEPTNPRIIGELK

-664 DDDGLDWG
+664 DDEGLDWG
-672 VTQISFFDVSDF
+672 VTQIYFFDVSDF

-729 IPLSTSRWVEN
+729 IPMSTSRWFEN
-740 SVIEDGKTY
+740 SITEDGKEY
-749 NYYGYEYVSKLML
+749 YYYGYEYVSKLML
-762 ISATPEKPLEIY
+762 INATPEQPLEIY
-774 NDNIDHSSYYDSRF
+774 NENIDHSLYYSSKY
-788 SWDTPSIKRSIF
+788 SWDSPDIKRSIF

-815 TAHNVL
+815 TAHNVA
-821 TMAKSG
+821 TMEKTG
-827 SVELPSD
+827 SAELPSD
-834 KKPIYDR
+834 KKPIYDQ
-841 YFNEEEPEAP
+841 YYYYEEIEEET
-851 PTEEEESR
+851 TEREETNS
-859 ASCENQTIG
+859 
-868 GRWVLSGLGGST
+868 
-880 LYQFEDGLRYT
+880 
-891 FYIVN
+891 
-896 GTFGDVPIPGAK
+896 
-908 SYEVD
+908 
-913 GENIT
+913 
-918 IDLHHDNLAMYRMNF
+918 
-933 SCDGQIVLFY
+933 
-943 YNDNES
+943 
-949 SDFMKSLYG
+949 
-958 EYHST
+958 
-963 LYRESYFLETLEEL
+963 
-977 DEEDETSTEE
+977 
-987 ESS
+987 

>member
-1 MIQVRVKVFF
+1 MMEIRVRVFF
-11 LMDKIEV
+11 WMDKIEV
-18 FGKPLNKPSGMSG
+18 FGKALNMPKGLSGS
-31 PSAPIPEPFGGIPS
+31 STPIPEPFGGIPS
-45 GVFAVFAVVILTLSI
+45 GVFAVFAVVILTLALASY
-60 ATYMPGDDEENLTPN
+60 TPDDEESFTPN
-75 GLTSSQSS
+75 GLTLSQSS

-94 SSPTLASYD
+94 SSPALSSYD

-128 YYYGGGWLEDDMMVD
+128 YYYGGSWLEDDMIMVD
-143 NAMEMDGATSTADS
+143 DAVMEMDGATSTTDS
-157 APSSG
+157 TPSSG
-162 GSPKNSPGGEQGV
+162 GSPKNSPGAEQGV

-206 YSDYGKYPSGKLHIL
+206 YSDYGRYPSGKLHIL
-221 DIPEAGNIS
+221 VIPEAGNIS
-230 YLSNISIEGRP
+230 YLTNISIEGRP

-249 KAVVYSN
+249 TAVVYSN

-263 EDKHILDDIV
+263 EEKHPLDDVV
-273 KKERKAPISIDS
+273 KKKRKAPIS
-285 STQSTASSDED
+285 T
-296 IDSSEEIIMDYDYGY
+296 DSSEESEDIIMDYDFGY

-324 DLTNRSSPQITKELY
+324 DLTNRSSPQISKELY
-339 IEGNYQTARESGGT
+339 IEGGYQTARESGGT

-375 YRTYWELDWDSSKR
+375 YGTYWELDWDSSKR

-414 DLLPRIHE
+414 DLLPRIYE
-422 KLDNNI
+422 KSGDNI

-441 QNFAAASDTTGQGL
+441 QNFAAASDSTGQGI
-455 TSVMTLDL
+455 TSIMTLDL
-463 LDENFSFNADHILSN
+463 LEENFSFNADHILSN

-495 QSSWWFWGDE
+495 QSSWWFWGEE
-505 ESDFQEM
+505 ESNYQEM

-545 EHNGNIRVCSTTG
+545 EHDGNIRVCSTTG
-558 QWGRWWMDDP
+558 QWGRWWMDNP

-583 ETEYEVIGKVG
+583 ETEYQVIGKVG

-606 FVGDKAYIVTFR
+606 FIGDKAYIVTFR

-627 LSEPNDPRIIGELK
+627 LSEPTNPRIIGELK

-664 DDDGLDWG
+664 DDEGLDWG

-729 IPLSTSRWVEN
+729 IPMSTSRWFEN
-740 SVIEDGKTY
+740 SITEGGKEY

-762 ISATPEKPLEIY
+762 INATPEQPLEIY
-774 NDNIDHSSYYDSRF
+774 NENIDHSSYYGSRY
-788 SWDTPSIKRSIF
+788 SWDSPDIKRSIF

-815 TAHNVL
+815 TAHNVA
-821 TMAKSG
+821 TMEKTG

-834 KKPIYDR
+834 KKPIYEQ
-841 YFNEEEPEAP
+841 YYYYEEIEEET
-851 PTEEEESR
+851 TEREETNS
-859 ASCENQTIG
+859 
-868 GRWVLSGLGGST
+868 
-880 LYQFEDGLRYT
+880 
-891 FYIVN
+891 
-896 GTFGDVPIPGAK
+896 
-908 SYEVD
+908 
-913 GENIT
+913 
-918 IDLHHDNLAMYRMNF
+918 
-933 SCDGQIVLFY
+933 
-943 YNDNES
+943 
-949 SDFMKSLYG
+949 
-958 EYHST
+958 
-963 LYRESYFLETLEEL
+963 
-977 DEEDETSTEE
+977 
-987 ESS
+987 

>member
-1 MIQVRVKVFF
+1 MMEIRVRVFF
-11 LMDKIEV
+11 WMDKIEV
-18 FGKPLNKPSGMSG
+18 FGKALNMPKGLSGS
-31 PSAPIPEPFGGIPS
+31 STPIPEPFGGIPS
-45 GVFAVFAVVILTLSI
+45 GVFAVFAVVILTLALASY
-60 ATYMPGDDEENLTPN
+60 TPDDEESFTPN

-94 SSPTLASYD
+94 SSPALSSYD

-128 YYYGGGWLEDDMMVD
+128 YYYGGSWLEDDMIMVD
-143 NAMEMDGATSTADS
+143 DAVMEMDGATSTTDL

-162 GSPKNSPGGEQGV
+162 GSPKNSPGAEQGV

-206 YSDYGKYPSGKLHIL
+206 YSDFGRYPSGKLHIL
-221 DIPEAGNIS
+221 VIPEAGNIS
-230 YLSNISIEGRP
+230 YLTNISIEGRP

-249 KAVVYSN
+249 TAVVYSN
-256 VQIYSYY
+256 VQIFSYY
-263 EDKHILDDIV
+263 EEKHPLDDVV
-273 KKERKAPISIDS
+273 KKKRKAPIS
-285 STQSTASSDED
+285 T
-296 IDSSEEIIMDYDYGY
+296 DSSEESEDIIMDYDFGY

-324 DLTNRSSPQITKELY
+324 DLTNRSSPQISKELY
-339 IEGNYQTARESGGT
+339 IEGGYQTARESGGT

-375 YRTYWELDWDSSKR
+375 YGTYWELDWDSSKR

-404 DKVIDQTPLD
+404 DKVIDQSPLD
-414 DLLPRIHE
+414 DLLPRIYE
-422 KLDNNI
+422 KSGDNI

-441 QNFAAASDTTGQGL
+441 QNFAAASDSTGQGI
-455 TSVMTLDL
+455 TSIMTLDL
-463 LDENFSFNADHILSN
+463 LEENFSFNADHILSN

-495 QSSWWFWGDE
+495 QSSWWFWGEE
-505 ESDFQEM
+505 ESNYQEM

-545 EHNGNIRVCSTTG
+545 EHDGNIRVCSTTG
-558 QWGRWWMDDP
+558 QWGRWWMDNP

-583 ETEYEVIGKVG
+583 ETEYQVIGKVG

-606 FVGDKAYIVTFR
+606 FIGDKAYIVTFR

-627 LSEPNDPRIIGELK
+627 LSEPTNPRIIGELK

-664 DDDGLDWG
+664 DDEGLDWG
-672 VTQISFFDVSDF
+672 VTQIYFFDVSDF

-729 IPLSTSRWVEN
+729 IPMSTSRWFEN
-740 SVIEDGKTY
+740 SITEDGKEY
-749 NYYGYEYVSKLML
+749 YYYGYEYVSKLML
-762 ISATPEKPLEIY
+762 INATPEQPLEIY
-774 NDNIDHSSYYDSRF
+774 NENIDHSLYYSSKY
-788 SWDTPSIKRSIF
+788 SWDSPDIKRSIF

-815 TAHNVL
+815 TAHNVA
-821 TMAKSG
+821 TMEKTG
-827 SVELPSD
+827 SAELPSD
-834 KKPIYDR
+834 KKPIYDQ
-841 YFNEEEPEAP
+841 YYYYEEIEEET
-851 PTEEEESR
+851 TEREETNS
-859 ASCENQTIG
+859 
-868 GRWVLSGLGGST
+868 
-880 LYQFEDGLRYT
+880 
-891 FYIVN
+891 
-896 GTFGDVPIPGAK
+896 
-908 SYEVD
+908 
-913 GENIT
+913 
-918 IDLHHDNLAMYRMNF
+918 
-933 SCDGQIVLFY
+933 
-943 YNDNES
+943 
-949 SDFMKSLYG
+949 
-958 EYHST
+958 
-963 LYRESYFLETLEEL
+963 
-977 DEEDETSTEE
+977 
-987 ESS
+987 

>member
-1 MIQVRVKVFF
+1 MMEIRVRVFF
-11 LMDKIEV
+11 WMDKIEV
-18 FGKPLNKPSGMSG
+18 FGKALNMPKGLSGS
-31 PSAPIPEPFGGIPS
+31 STPIPEPFGGIPS
-45 GVFAVFAVVILTLSI
+45 GVFAVFAVVILTLALASY
-60 ATYMPGDDEENLTPN
+60 TPDDEESFTPN
-75 GLTSSQSS
+75 GLTLSQSS

-94 SSPTLASYD
+94 SSPALSSYD

-128 YYYGGGWLEDDMMVD
+128 YYYGGSWLEDDMIMVD
-143 NAMEMDGATSTADS
+143 DAVMEMDGATSTTDS
-157 APSSG
+157 TPSSG
-162 GSPKNSPGGEQGV
+162 GSPKNSPGAEQGV

-206 YSDYGKYPSGKLHIL
+206 YSDYGRYPSGKLHIL
-221 DIPEAGNIS
+221 VIPEAGNIS
-230 YLSNISIEGRP
+230 YLTNISIEGRP

-249 KAVVYSN
+249 TAVVYSN

-263 EDKHILDDIV
+263 EEKHPLDDVV
-273 KKERKAPISIDS
+273 KKKRKAPIS
-285 STQSTASSDED
+285 T
-296 IDSSEEIIMDYDYGY
+296 DSSEESEDIIMDYDFGY

-324 DLTNRSSPQITKELY
+324 DLTNRSSPQISKELY
-339 IEGNYQTARESGGT
+339 IEGGYQTARESGGT

-375 YRTYWELDWDSSKR
+375 YGTYWELDWDSSKR

-404 DKVIDQTPLD
+404 DRVIDQTPLD
-414 DLLPRIHE
+414 DLLPRIYE
-422 KLDNNI
+422 KSGDNI
-428 TTHKYTES
+428 TTYKYTES

-441 QNFAAASDTTGQGL
+441 QNFAAASDSTGQGI
-455 TSVMTLDL
+455 TSIMTLDL
-463 LDENFSFNADHILSN
+463 LEENFSFNADHILSN

-495 QSSWWFWGDE
+495 QSSWWFWGEE
-505 ESDFQEM
+505 ESNYQEM

-545 EHNGNIRVCSTTG
+545 EHDGNIRVCSTTG
-558 QWGRWWMDDP
+558 QWGRWWMDNP

-583 ETEYEVIGKVG
+583 ETEYQVIGKVG

-606 FVGDKAYIVTFR
+606 FIGDKAYIVTFR

-627 LSEPNDPRIIGELK
+627 LSEPTNPRIIGELK

-664 DDDGLDWG
+664 NDEGLDWG

-729 IPLSTSRWVEN
+729 IPMSTSRWFEN
-740 SVIEDGKTY
+740 SITEGGKEY

-762 ISATPEKPLEIY
+762 INATPEQPLEIY
-774 NDNIDHSSYYDSRF
+774 NENIDHSSYYGSRY
-788 SWDTPSIKRSIF
+788 SWDSPDIKRSIF

-815 TAHNVL
+815 TAHNVA
-821 TMAKSG
+821 TMEKTG
-827 SVELPSD
+827 SAELPSD
-834 KKPIYDR
+834 KKPIYEQ
-841 YFNEEEPEAP
+841 YYYYEEIEEET
-851 PTEEEESR
+851 TEREETNS
-859 ASCENQTIG
+859 
-868 GRWVLSGLGGST
+868 
-880 LYQFEDGLRYT
+880 
-891 FYIVN
+891 
-896 GTFGDVPIPGAK
+896 
-908 SYEVD
+908 
-913 GENIT
+913 
-918 IDLHHDNLAMYRMNF
+918 
-933 SCDGQIVLFY
+933 
-943 YNDNES
+943 
-949 SDFMKSLYG
+949 
-958 EYHST
+958 
-963 LYRESYFLETLEEL
+963 
-977 DEEDETSTEE
+977 
-987 ESS
+987 

>member
-1 MIQVRVKVFF
+1 MEIKVRVFF
-11 LMDKIEV
+11 WMDKIEV
-18 FGKPLNKPSGMSG
+18 FGKALNKPKVLSGS
-31 PSAPIPEPFGGIPS
+31 SAPIPEPFGGIPS
-45 GVFAVFAVVILTLSI
+45 GVFAVFAVVILTLALLS
-60 ATYMPGDDEENLTPN
+60 YNPEDEESFTPN

-94 SSPTLASYD
+94 SSPTLSSYD

-108 EMDLKEHLKEE
+108 EMDLKGHLKEE
-119 MRVNLGTGS
+119 MRVTLGTNS
-128 YYYGGGWLEDDMMVD
+128 YYYGGGWIEDDIMFVD
-143 NAMEMDGATSTADS
+143 DAVMEMDGATSATDS

-162 GSPKNSPGGEQGV
+162 GFPKNLPGSGQGV

-191 FVKTDGSFVYMINKG
+191 FVKTDGFFVYMINKG
-206 YSDYGKYPSGKLHIL
+206 YSDYGRYPSGKLHIL
-221 DIPEAGNIS
+221 DIPEVGNIS

-249 KAVVYSN
+249 QAVVYSN

-263 EDKHILDDIV
+263 EEKHPLDDVV

-285 STQSTASSDED
+285 SKESED
-296 IDSSEEIIMDYDYGY
+296 IIMDYDYGH

-324 DLTNRSSPQITKELY
+324 DLTNRSSPQISKELY
-339 IEGNYQTARESGGT
+339 IEGGYQTARESGGT

-414 DLLPRIHE
+414 DLLPRIYE
-422 KLDNNI
+422 KSGDNI
-428 TTHKYTES
+428 TIHKYTES

-441 QNFAAASDTTGQGL
+441 QNFATASDSTGQGI
-455 TSVMTLDL
+455 TSIMTLDL
-463 LDENFSFNADHILSN
+463 LEENFSFNADHILSN

-489 VMAEAS
+489 IMAEDS
-495 QSSWWFWGDE
+495 QSSWWFWGEE
-505 ESDFQEM
+505 ESNYQEM

-545 EHNGNIRVCSTTG
+545 EHDGNIRVCSTTG
-558 QWGRWWMDDP
+558 QWGRWWMDNQ

-583 ETEYEVIGKVG
+583 KTEYEVIGKVG
-594 DIAPDESIWSAR
+594 DIAPNESIWSAR

-627 LSEPNDPRIIGELK
+627 LSEPTNPRVIGELK
-641 IPGVSTYI
+641 VPGVSTYI

-684 SNPILESEL
+684 SNPILESSL
-693 KLNPAPNGENGWSYS
+693 KLNPAPNGENDWSYS

-722 ESDGLLA
+722 EDDGLLA
-729 IPLSTSRWVEN
+729 IPMSTSRWYQDTVE
-740 SVIEDGKTY
+740 EDGKKY
-749 NYYGYEYVSKLML
+749 HHYGYEYISKLML
-762 ISATPEKPLEIY
+762 INATPGKSLGIY
-774 NDNIDHSSYYDSRF
+774 SENIDHSSYYGSRY
-788 SWDTPSIKRSIF
+788 SWDSPDIKRSIF

-805 YIYAISEKAI
+805 YIYAISEKAV
-815 TAHNVL
+815 TAHNVA
-821 TMAKSG
+821 TMEKTG
-827 SVELPSD
+827 FTELPSNN
-834 KKPIYDR
+834 KPVYEP
-841 YFNEEEPEAP
+841 YYYYEE
-851 PTEEEESR
+851 
-859 ASCENQTIG
+859 I
-868 GRWVLSGLGGST
+868 
-880 LYQFEDGLRYT
+880 
-891 FYIVN
+891 
-896 GTFGDVPIPGAK
+896 
-908 SYEVD
+908 
-913 GENIT
+913 
-918 IDLHHDNLAMYRMNF
+918 
-933 SCDGQIVLFY
+933 
-943 YNDNES
+943 
-949 SDFMKSLYG
+949 
-958 EYHST
+958 
-963 LYRESYFLETLEEL
+963 
-977 DEEDETSTEE
+977 EE
-987 ESS
+987 ESSEKEDSEDSGSTEEGEGEAPPEEESSQ

>member
-1 MIQVRVKVFF
+1 MMEIRVRVFF
-11 LMDKIEV
+11 WMDKIEV
-18 FGKPLNKPSGMSG
+18 FGKALNMPKGLSGS
-31 PSAPIPEPFGGIPS
+31 STPIPEPFGGIPS
-45 GVFAVFAVVILTLSI
+45 GVFAVFAVVILTLALASY
-60 ATYMPGDDEENLTPN
+60 TPDDEESFTPN
-75 GLTSSQSS
+75 GLTLSQSS

-94 SSPTLASYD
+94 SSPALSSYD

-128 YYYGGGWLEDDMMVD
+128 YYYGGSWLEDDMIMVD
-143 NAMEMDGATSTADS
+143 DAVMEMDGATSTTDS

-162 GSPKNSPGGEQGV
+162 GSPKNSPGAEQGV

-206 YSDYGKYPSGKLHIL
+206 YSDYGRYPSGKLHIL
-221 DIPEAGNIS
+221 VIPEAGNIS
-230 YLSNISIEGRP
+230 YLTNISIEGRP

-249 KAVVYSN
+249 TAVVYSN

-263 EDKHILDDIV
+263 EEKHPLDDVV
-273 KKERKAPISIDS
+273 KKKRKAPIS
-285 STQSTASSDED
+285 T
-296 IDSSEEIIMDYDYGY
+296 DSSEESEDIIMDYDFGY

-324 DLTNRSSPQITKELY
+324 DLTNRSSPQISKELY
-339 IEGNYQTARESGGT
+339 IEGGYQTARESGGT

-375 YRTYWELDWDSSKR
+375 YGTYWELDWDSSKR

-414 DLLPRIHE
+414 DLLPRIYE
-422 KLDNNI
+422 KSGDNI

-441 QNFAAASDTTGQGL
+441 QNFAAASDSTGQGI
-455 TSVMTLDL
+455 TSIMTLDL
-463 LDENFSFNADHILSN
+463 LEENFSFNADHILSN

-495 QSSWWFWGDE
+495 QSSWWFWGEE
-505 ESDFQEM
+505 ESNYQEM

-545 EHNGNIRVCSTTG
+545 EHDGNIRVCSTTG
-558 QWGRWWMDDP
+558 QWGRWWMDNP

-583 ETEYEVIGKVG
+583 ETEYQVIGKVG

-606 FVGDKAYIVTFR
+606 FIGDKAYIVTFR

-627 LSEPNDPRIIGELK
+627 LSEPTNPRIIGELK

-664 DDDGLDWG
+664 DDEGLDWG

-729 IPLSTSRWVEN
+729 IPMSTSRWFEN
-740 SVIEDGKTY
+740 SITEDGKEY
-749 NYYGYEYVSKLML
+749 YYYGYEYVSKLML
-762 ISATPEKPLEIY
+762 INATPEQPLEIY
-774 NDNIDHSSYYDSRF
+774 NENIDHSSYYGSRY
-788 SWDTPSIKRSIF
+788 SWDSPDIKRSIF

-815 TAHNVL
+815 TAHNVA
-821 TMAKSG
+821 TMEKTG
-827 SVELPSD
+827 SAELPSD
-834 KKPIYDR
+834 KNPIYDQ
-841 YFNEEEPEAP
+841 YYYYEE
-851 PTEEEESR
+851 
-859 ASCENQTIG
+859 I
-868 GRWVLSGLGGST
+868 
-880 LYQFEDGLRYT
+880 
-891 FYIVN
+891 
-896 GTFGDVPIPGAK
+896 
-908 SYEVD
+908 
-913 GENIT
+913 
-918 IDLHHDNLAMYRMNF
+918 
-933 SCDGQIVLFY
+933 
-943 YNDNES
+943 
-949 SDFMKSLYG
+949 
-958 EYHST
+958 
-963 LYRESYFLETLEEL
+963 
-977 DEEDETSTEE
+977 EDETTERE
-987 ESS
+987 ETNS

>member
-1 MIQVRVKVFF
+1 MA
-11 LMDKIEV
+11 KIEI
-18 FGKPLNKPSGMSG
+18 FGKSLNEPKSLSSS
-31 PSAPIPEPFGGIPS
+31 SAPIPEPFGGIPS
-45 GVFAVFAVVILTLSI
+45 GIFAVFAVVILTLAI
-60 ATYMPGDDEENLTPN
+60 ASYIPEDEENFTPN

-94 SSPTLASYD
+94 SSPTLSSYD

-128 YYYGGGWLEDDMMVD
+128 YYYGGGWLEDDIMMVD
-143 NAMEMDGATSTADS
+143 TAMEMDGATSAADS

-162 GSPKNSPGGEQGV
+162 GSPKNSPSGEQGA

-263 EDKHILDDIV
+263 EDKHILDDVV

-285 STQSTASSDED
+285 STQSTASDED
-296 IDSSEEIIMDYDYGY
+296 IENSEEIIVDYDYGY

-375 YRTYWELDWDSSKR
+375 YRTYWELDWESSKR

-422 KLDNNI
+422 KLDDNI

-436 GDGNC
+436 GDSNC
-441 QNFAAASDTTGQGL
+441 QNFAAASDTTGQGI

-463 LDENFSFNADHILSN
+463 LEENFSFNADHILSN

-495 QSSWWFWGDE
+495 QSSWWFWGEE
-505 ESDFQEM
+505 ESDYQEM

-606 FVGDKAYIVTFR
+606 FIGDKAYIVTFR

-627 LSEPNDPRIIGELK
+627 LSEPTDPKIIGELK

-740 SVIEDGKTY
+740 LVIEDGKTY

-762 ISATPEKPLEIY
+762 INATPEKPLEIY
-774 NDNIDHSSYYDSRF
+774 NDNIDHSSYYGSRF

-800 MGGGD
+800 MGGGE

-851 PTEEEESR
+851 PTEEEASR

-868 GRWVLSGLGGST
+868 GRWVLSELGNT
-880 LYQFEDGLRYT
+880 LYQFEDSLRYT
-891 FYIVN
+891 FYMVN
-896 GTFGDVPIPGAK
+896 GTFGDVPLP
-908 SYEVD
+908 SNNPYEVD

-918 IDLHHDNLAMYRMNF
+918 IDLHHGNLAMYRMNF
-933 SCDGQIVLFY
+933 SCDGQIVQFY

-963 LYRESYFLETLEEL
+963 LYRESYFFETLEKL

>member
-1 MIQVRVKVFF
+1 MIIVRVREFIQ
-11 LMDKIEV
+11 MDKIEV

-45 GVFAVFAVVILTLSI
+45 GVFAIFAVVILTLAI
-60 ATYMPGDDEENLTPN
+60 ASYAPEDEENFTPN

-94 SSPTLASYD
+94 SSPTLTSYD

-263 EDKHILDDIV
+263 EDKHILDDVV

-285 STQSTASSDED
+285 STQSTASSDEG

-441 QNFAAASDTTGQGL
+441 QNFAAASDTTGQGI

-463 LDENFSFNADHILSN
+463 LEENFSFNADHILSN

-520 SNPGQTDYI
+520 SNPGETDYI

-606 FVGDKAYIVTFR
+606 FIGDKAYIVTFR

-627 LSEPNDPRIIGELK
+627 LSEPTDPRIIGELK

-762 ISATPEKPLEIY
+762 INATPEKPLEIY

-841 YFNEEEPEAP
+841 YVNEEEPEAP

-859 ASCENQTIG
+859 ASCENQTIE

-896 GTFGDVPIPGAK
+896 GTFGDVPIPGANP
-908 SYEVD
+908 YEVD

-918 IDLHHDNLAMYRMNF
+918 IDLHHDHLAMYKMNF
-933 SCDGQIVLFY
+933 SCDGQIVQFY

-949 SDFMKSLYG
+949 SDFMKSIYG
-958 EYHST
+958 EYWGT
-963 LYRESYFLETLEEL
+963 FYRESYFFETLEEL
-977 DEEDETSTEE
+977 DEEDETSREE

>member
-1 MIQVRVKVFF
+1 
-11 LMDKIEV
+11 MDKIEV

-60 ATYMPGDDEENLTPN
+60 ATYMPGDDEENLAPN

-94 SSPTLASYD
+94 SSPTLSSYD

-263 EDKHILDDIV
+263 EDKHILDDVV

-285 STQSTASSDED
+285 STQSTASSDEG

-441 QNFAAASDTTGQGL
+441 QNFAAASDTTGQGI

-463 LDENFSFNADHILSN
+463 LEENFSFNADHILSN

-606 FVGDKAYIVTFR
+606 FIGDKAYIVTFR

-627 LSEPNDPRIIGELK
+627 LSEPTDPRIIGELK

-762 ISATPEKPLEIY
+762 INATPEKPLEIY

-841 YFNEEEPEAP
+841 YVNEEEPEAP

-859 ASCENQTIG
+859 ASCENQTIE

-896 GTFGDVPIPGAK
+896 GTFGDVPIPGANP
-908 SYEVD
+908 YEVD

-918 IDLHHDNLAMYRMNF
+918 IDLHHDHLAMYKMNF
-933 SCDGQIVLFY
+933 SCDGQIVQFY

-949 SDFMKSLYG
+949 SDFMKSIYG
-958 EYHST
+958 EYWGT
-963 LYRESYFLETLEEL
+963 FYRESYFFETLEEL
-977 DEEDETSTEE
+977 DEEDETSREE

>member
-1 MIQVRVKVFF
+1 
-11 LMDKIEV
+11 MDKIKV
-18 FGKPLNKPSGMSG
+18 FGKSLNKPSSISG
-31 PSAPIPEPFGGIPS
+31 PSAPIPEPFGGISS

-94 SSPTLASYD
+94 SSPALSSYD

-119 MRVNLGTGS
+119 MRVNIGTGS
-128 YYYGGGWLEDDMMVD
+128 YYYGGGWLEDDM
-143 NAMEMDGATSTADS
+143 EMDGATSTADPV
-157 APSSG
+157 PSSG
-162 GSPKNSPGGEQGV
+162 GSPKTSPGGEQRV

-263 EDKHILDDIV
+263 EDKHILDDVV

-441 QNFAAASDTTGQGL
+441 QNFAAASDTTGQGI

-463 LDENFSFNADHILSN
+463 LEENFSFNADHILSN

-606 FVGDKAYIVTFR
+606 FIGDKAYIVTFR

-627 LSEPNDPRIIGELK
+627 LSEPTDPRIIGELK

-672 VTQISFFDVSDF
+672 VTQISLFDVSDF

-729 IPLSTSRWVEN
+729 IPMSTNRWVEN
-740 SVIEDGKTY
+740 SIMEDGKEY

-762 ISATPEKPLEIY
+762 INATPEQPLEIY
-774 NDNIDHSSYYDSRF
+774 NDNIDHSSYYGSRF
-788 SWDTPSIKRSIF
+788 SWDSPSIKRSIF

-834 KKPIYDR
+834 KKPIYDQ

-851 PTEEEESR
+851 STEEEESR
-859 ASCENQTIG
+859 ASCENQTIE
-868 GRWVLSGLGGST
+868 GRWVLSELGNT

-891 FYIVN
+891 FYMVN
-896 GTFGDVPIPGAK
+896 GTFGDVPLPGTNP
-908 SYEVD
+908 YEVD

-918 IDLHHDNLAMYRMNF
+918 IDIHHGNLAMYRMNF
-933 SCDGQIVLFY
+933 SCDGQIVQFY

-958 EYHST
+958 EYHTT
-963 LYRESYFLETLEEL
+963 LYRESYFFETLEEL

>member
-1 MIQVRVKVFF
+1 
-11 LMDKIEV
+11 MDKIEV
-18 FGKPLNKPSGMSG
+18 FGKSLNKPRGLSGG
-31 PSAPIPEPFGGIPS
+31 DAPIPEPFGGIPS
-45 GVFAVFAVVILTLSI
+45 GVFAIFAVVILTLSI
-60 ATYMPGDDEENLTPN
+60 ATYMPEEDQQNNYSST
-75 GLTSSQSS
+75 LTSSQST

-94 SSPTLASYD
+94 SSPTLSSYD

-119 MRVNLGTGS
+119 MRVTLGTG
-128 YYYGGGWLEDDMMVD
+128 YYGGGGWFIDDAIMVEDAV
-143 NAMEMDGATSTADS
+143 MEMDGASPTADS
-157 APSSG
+157 APNSG

-191 FVKTDGSFVYMINKG
+191 FVKTDGSFVYMLNKG
-206 YSDYGKYPSGKLHIL
+206 YSDYGIYPSGKLHIL

-230 YLSNISIEGRP
+230 YLSNISIEGHP

-263 EDKHILDDIV
+263 DEKHILDDVV
-273 KKERKAPISIDS
+273 KEERKVSNSVGSTQSSAESDEGIDS
-285 STQSTASSDED
+285 SDDFEG
-296 IDSSEEIIMDYDYGY
+296 IFDYGY

-324 DLTNRSSPQITKELY
+324 DLTNRSLPEVSKELY
-339 IEGNYQTARESGGT
+339 IEGSYQTARESEGT

-375 YRTYWELDWDSSKR
+375 YTTYWDLDWDSPKR

-414 DLLPRIHE
+414 NLLPRIHE
-422 KLDNNI
+422 KSGEEI
-428 TTHKYTES
+428 ITHKYTES
-436 GDGNC
+436 EEGNC
-441 QNFAAASDTTGQGL
+441 QNFAAASDGTGQGI
-455 TSVMTLDL
+455 TSIMTLNL
-463 LDENFSFNADHILSN
+463 LEENFSFNADHILSN
-478 WATVYASGDVM
+478 WATVYASGNVM

-558 QWGRWWMDDP
+558 QWGRWWMNDP

-606 FVGDKAYIVTFR
+606 FIGDKAYIVTFR

-627 LSEPNDPRIIGELK
+627 LSEPTNPRIIGELK

-664 DDDGLDWG
+664 DDEGLDWG

-729 IPLSTSRWVEN
+729 IPLSTSRWFEN

-762 ISATPEKPLEIY
+762 INATPEKPLEIY
-774 NDNIDHSSYYDSRF
+774 NDNIDHSSYYGSRF

-834 KKPIYDR
+834 KKPIYNH
-841 YFNEEEPEAP
+841 YFIEEEPEASP
-851 PTEEEESR
+851 
-859 ASCENQTIG
+859 
-868 GRWVLSGLGGST
+868 
-880 LYQFEDGLRYT
+880 
-891 FYIVN
+891 
-896 GTFGDVPIPGAK
+896 
-908 SYEVD
+908 
-913 GENIT
+913 
-918 IDLHHDNLAMYRMNF
+918 
-933 SCDGQIVLFY
+933 
-943 YNDNES
+943 
-949 SDFMKSLYG
+949 
-958 EYHST
+958 
-963 LYRESYFLETLEEL
+963 
-977 DEEDETSTEE
+977 TEE

>member
-1 MIQVRVKVFF
+1 
-11 LMDKIEV
+11 MDKIEV
-18 FGKPLNKPSGMSG
+18 FGKSLNKPRGLSGG
-31 PSAPIPEPFGGIPS
+31 DAPIPEPFGGIPS
-45 GVFAVFAVVILTLSI
+45 GVFAIFAVVILTLSI
-60 ATYMPGDDEENLTPN
+60 ATYMPEEDQQNNYSST
-75 GLTSSQSS
+75 LTSSQST

-94 SSPTLASYD
+94 SSPTLSSYD

-119 MRVNLGTGS
+119 MRVTLGTG
-128 YYYGGGWLEDDMMVD
+128 YYGGGGWFIDDAIMVEDAVI
-143 NAMEMDGATSTADS
+143 EMDGASPTADS
-157 APSSG
+157 VPNSG
-162 GSPKNSPGGEQGV
+162 GSPKNYPGGEQGV

-191 FVKTDGSFVYMINKG
+191 FVKTDGSFVYMLNKG
-206 YSDYGKYPSGKLHIL
+206 YSDYGIYPSGKLHIL

-263 EDKHILDDIV
+263 DEKHILDDVV
-273 KKERKAPISIDS
+273 KEERKASNSVGSTQSSTESDEGIDS
-285 STQSTASSDED
+285 SDD
-296 IDSSEEIIMDYDYGY
+296 FEEIFDYGY

-324 DLTNRSSPQITKELY
+324 DLTNRSLPEVSKELY
-339 IEGNYQTARESGGT
+339 IEGSYQTAREFEGT
-353 VRMVSY
+353 IRMVSY

-375 YRTYWELDWDSSKR
+375 YKTYWDLDWDSPKK

-414 DLLPRIHE
+414 NLLPRIHE
-422 KLDNNI
+422 KSGEEI
-428 TTHKYTES
+428 ITHKYTES
-436 GDGNC
+436 EEGNC
-441 QNFAAASDTTGQGL
+441 QNFAAASDSTGQGI
-455 TSVMTLDL
+455 TSIMTLNIL
-463 LDENFSFNADHILSN
+463 EENFSFNADHILSN
-478 WATVYASGDVM
+478 WATVYASGNVM

-558 QWGRWWMDDP
+558 QWGRWWMNDP

-606 FVGDKAYIVTFR
+606 FIGDKAYIVTFR
-618 NIDPLWTID
+618 NIDPLWTVD
-627 LSEPNDPRIIGELK
+627 LSEPTNPRIIGELK

-664 DDDGLDWG
+664 DDEGLDWG

-693 KLNPAPNGENGWSYS
+693 KLNPAPNEDNGWSYS

-729 IPLSTSRWVEN
+729 IPLSTNRWVEN

-762 ISATPEKPLEIY
+762 INATPEKPLEIY
-774 NDNIDHSSYYDSRF
+774 NDNIDHSSYYGSRF

-834 KKPIYDR
+834 KKPIYNH
-841 YFNEEEPEAP
+841 YFIEEEPEAS
-851 PTEEEESR
+851 PTEE
-859 ASCENQTIG
+859 
-868 GRWVLSGLGGST
+868 
-880 LYQFEDGLRYT
+880 
-891 FYIVN
+891 
-896 GTFGDVPIPGAK
+896 
-908 SYEVD
+908 
-913 GENIT
+913 
-918 IDLHHDNLAMYRMNF
+918 
-933 SCDGQIVLFY
+933 
-943 YNDNES
+943 S
-949 SDFMKSLYG
+949 S
-958 EYHST
+958 
-963 LYRESYFLETLEEL
+963 
-977 DEEDETSTEE
+977 
-987 ESS
+987 

>member
-1 MIQVRVKVFF
+1 
-11 LMDKIEV
+11 MDKIEV
-18 FGKPLNKPSGMSG
+18 FGKSLNKPRGLSGG
-31 PSAPIPEPFGGIPS
+31 DAPIPEPFGGIPS
-45 GVFAVFAVVILTLSI
+45 GVFAIFAVVILTLSI
-60 ATYMPGDDEENLTPN
+60 ATYMPEEDQQNNYSST
-75 GLTSSQSS
+75 LTSSQST

-94 SSPTLASYD
+94 SSPTLSSYD

-119 MRVNLGTGS
+119 MRVTLGTG
-128 YYYGGGWLEDDMMVD
+128 YYGGGGWFIDDAIMVEDAVI
-143 NAMEMDGATSTADS
+143 EMDGASPTADS
-157 APSSG
+157 VPNSG
-162 GSPKNSPGGEQGV
+162 GSPKNYPGGEQGV

-191 FVKTDGSFVYMINKG
+191 FVKTDGSFVYMLNKG
-206 YSDYGKYPSGKLHIL
+206 YSDYGIYPSGKLHIL
-221 DIPEAGNIS
+221 EIPEAGNIS

-263 EDKHILDDIV
+263 DEKHILDDVV
-273 KKERKAPISIDS
+273 KEERKASNSVGSTQSSTESDEGIDS
-285 STQSTASSDED
+285 SDD
-296 IDSSEEIIMDYDYGY
+296 FEEIFDYGY

-324 DLTNRSSPQITKELY
+324 DLTNRSLPEVSKELY
-339 IEGNYQTARESGGT
+339 IEGSYQTAREFEGT
-353 VRMVSY
+353 IRMVSY

-375 YRTYWELDWDSSKR
+375 YKTYWDLDWDSPKK

-414 DLLPRIHE
+414 NLLPRIHE
-422 KLDNNI
+422 KSGEEI
-428 TTHKYTES
+428 ITHKYTES
-436 GDGNC
+436 EEGNC
-441 QNFAAASDTTGQGL
+441 QNFAAASDSTGQGI
-455 TSVMTLDL
+455 TSIMTLNL
-463 LDENFSFNADHILSN
+463 LEENFSFNADHILSN
-478 WATVYASGDVM
+478 WATVYASGNVM

-558 QWGRWWMDDP
+558 QWGRWWMNDP

-606 FVGDKAYIVTFR
+606 FIGDKAYIVTFR
-618 NIDPLWTID
+618 NIDPLWTVD
-627 LSEPNDPRIIGELK
+627 LSEPTNPRIIGELK

-664 DDDGLDWG
+664 DDEGLDWG

-693 KLNPAPNGENGWSYS
+693 KLNPAPNEDNGWSYS

-729 IPLSTSRWVEN
+729 IPLSTNRWVEN

-762 ISATPEKPLEIY
+762 INATPEKPLEIY
-774 NDNIDHSSYYDSRF
+774 NDNIDHSSYYGSRF

-834 KKPIYDR
+834 KKPIYNH
-841 YFNEEEPEAP
+841 YFIEEEPEAS
-851 PTEEEESR
+851 PTEE
-859 ASCENQTIG
+859 
-868 GRWVLSGLGGST
+868 
-880 LYQFEDGLRYT
+880 
-891 FYIVN
+891 
-896 GTFGDVPIPGAK
+896 
-908 SYEVD
+908 
-913 GENIT
+913 
-918 IDLHHDNLAMYRMNF
+918 
-933 SCDGQIVLFY
+933 
-943 YNDNES
+943 S
-949 SDFMKSLYG
+949 S
-958 EYHST
+958 
-963 LYRESYFLETLEEL
+963 
-977 DEEDETSTEE
+977 
-987 ESS
+987 

>member
-1 MIQVRVKVFF
+1 
-11 LMDKIEV
+11 MDKIEV
-18 FGKPLNKPSGMSG
+18 FGKSLNKPRGLSGG
-31 PSAPIPEPFGGIPS
+31 DVPIPEPFGGIPS
-45 GVFAVFAVVILTLSI
+45 GVFAIFAVVILTLSI
-60 ATYMPGDDEENLTPN
+60 ATYMPEEDQQNNYSST
-75 GLTSSQSS
+75 LTSSQST

-94 SSPTLASYD
+94 SSPTLSPYD

-119 MRVNLGTGS
+119 MRVTLGTG
-128 YYYGGGWLEDDMMVD
+128 YYGGGGWFIDDAIMVEDAVI
-143 NAMEMDGATSTADS
+143 EMDGASLTADS
-157 APSSG
+157 VPNSG
-162 GSPKNSPGGEQGV
+162 GSPKNYPGGEQGV

-191 FVKTDGSFVYMINKG
+191 FVKTDGSFVYMLNKG
-206 YSDYGKYPSGKLHIL
+206 YSDYGIYPSGKLHIL
-221 DIPEAGNIS
+221 EIPEAGNIS

-263 EDKHILDDIV
+263 DEKHILDDVV
-273 KKERKAPISIDS
+273 KEERKASNSVGSTQSSTESDEGIDS
-285 STQSTASSDED
+285 SDD
-296 IDSSEEIIMDYDYGY
+296 FEEIFDYGY

-324 DLTNRSSPQITKELY
+324 DLTNRSLPEVSKELY
-339 IEGNYQTARESGGT
+339 IEGSYQTAREFEGT
-353 VRMVSY
+353 IRMVSY

-375 YRTYWELDWDSSKR
+375 YKTYWDLDWDSPKK

-414 DLLPRIHE
+414 NLLPRIHE
-422 KLDNNI
+422 KSGEEI
-428 TTHKYTES
+428 ITHKYTES
-436 GDGNC
+436 EEGNC
-441 QNFAAASDTTGQGL
+441 QNFAAASDSTGQGI
-455 TSVMTLDL
+455 TSIMTLNL
-463 LDENFSFNADHILSN
+463 LEENFSFNADHILSN
-478 WATVYASGDVM
+478 WATVYASGNVM

-558 QWGRWWMDDP
+558 QWGRWWMNDP

-606 FVGDKAYIVTFR
+606 FIGDKAYIVTFR
-618 NIDPLWTID
+618 NIDPLWTVD
-627 LSEPNDPRIIGELK
+627 LSEPTNPRIIGELK

-664 DDDGLDWG
+664 DDEGLDWG

-693 KLNPAPNGENGWSYS
+693 KLNPAPNEDNGWSYS

-729 IPLSTSRWVEN
+729 IPLSTNRWVEN

-762 ISATPEKPLEIY
+762 INATPEKPLEIY
-774 NDNIDHSSYYDSRF
+774 NDNIDHSSYYGSRF

-834 KKPIYDR
+834 KKPIYNH
-841 YFNEEEPEAP
+841 YFIEEEPEAS
-851 PTEEEESR
+851 PTEE
-859 ASCENQTIG
+859 
-868 GRWVLSGLGGST
+868 
-880 LYQFEDGLRYT
+880 
-891 FYIVN
+891 
-896 GTFGDVPIPGAK
+896 
-908 SYEVD
+908 
-913 GENIT
+913 
-918 IDLHHDNLAMYRMNF
+918 
-933 SCDGQIVLFY
+933 
-943 YNDNES
+943 S
-949 SDFMKSLYG
+949 S
-958 EYHST
+958 
-963 LYRESYFLETLEEL
+963 
-977 DEEDETSTEE
+977 
-987 ESS
+987 

>member
-1 MIQVRVKVFF
+1 MMEIRVRVFF
-11 LMDKIEV
+11 WMDKIEV
-18 FGKPLNKPSGMSG
+18 FGKALNMPKGLSGS
-31 PSAPIPEPFGGIPS
+31 STPIPEPFGGIPS
-45 GVFAVFAVVILTLSI
+45 GVFAVFAVVILTLALASY
-60 ATYMPGDDEENLTPN
+60 TPDDEESFTPN
-75 GLTSSQSS
+75 GLTLSQSS

-94 SSPTLASYD
+94 SSPALSSYD

-128 YYYGGGWLEDDMMVD
+128 YYYGGSWLEDDMIMVD
-143 NAMEMDGATSTADS
+143 DAVMEMDGATSTTDS
-157 APSSG
+157 TPSSG
-162 GSPKNSPGGEQGV
+162 GSPKNSPGAEQGV

-206 YSDYGKYPSGKLHIL
+206 YSDYGRYPSGKLHIL
-221 DIPEAGNIS
+221 VIPEAGNIS
-230 YLSNISIEGRP
+230 YLTNISIEGRP

-249 KAVVYSN
+249 TAVVYSN

-263 EDKHILDDIV
+263 EEKHPLDDVV
-273 KKERKAPISIDS
+273 KKKRKAPIS
-285 STQSTASSDED
+285 T
-296 IDSSEEIIMDYDYGY
+296 DSSEESEDIIMDYDFGY

-324 DLTNRSSPQITKELY
+324 DLTNRSSPQISKELY
-339 IEGNYQTARESGGT
+339 IEGGYQTARESGGT

-375 YRTYWELDWDSSKR
+375 YGTYWELDWDSSKR

-414 DLLPRIHE
+414 DLLPRIYE
-422 KLDNNI
+422 KSGDNI
-428 TTHKYTES
+428 TTYKYTES

-441 QNFAAASDTTGQGL
+441 QNFAAASDSTGQGI
-455 TSVMTLDL
+455 TSIMTLDL
-463 LDENFSFNADHILSN
+463 LEENFSFNADHILSN
-478 WATVYASGDVM
+478 WATVYASGNVM

-495 QSSWWFWGDE
+495 QSSWWFWGEE
-505 ESDFQEM
+505 ESNYQEM

-545 EHNGNIRVCSTTG
+545 EHDGNIRVCSTTG
-558 QWGRWWMDDP
+558 QWGRWWMDNP

-583 ETEYEVIGKVG
+583 ETEYQVIGKVG

-606 FVGDKAYIVTFR
+606 FIGDKAYIVTFR

-627 LSEPNDPRIIGELK
+627 LSEPTNPRIIGELK

-664 DDDGLDWG
+664 DDEGLDWG

-729 IPLSTSRWVEN
+729 IPMSTSRWFEN
-740 SVIEDGKTY
+740 SITEGGKEY

-762 ISATPEKPLEIY
+762 INATPEQPLEIY
-774 NDNIDHSSYYDSRF
+774 NENIDHSSYYGSRY
-788 SWDTPSIKRSIF
+788 SWDSPDIKRSIF

-815 TAHNVL
+815 TAHNVA
-821 TMAKSG
+821 TMEKTG
-827 SVELPSD
+827 SAELPSD
-834 KKPIYDR
+834 KKPIYEQ
-841 YFNEEEPEAP
+841 YYYYEEIEEET
-851 PTEEEESR
+851 TEREETNS
-859 ASCENQTIG
+859 
-868 GRWVLSGLGGST
+868 
-880 LYQFEDGLRYT
+880 
-891 FYIVN
+891 
-896 GTFGDVPIPGAK
+896 
-908 SYEVD
+908 
-913 GENIT
+913 
-918 IDLHHDNLAMYRMNF
+918 
-933 SCDGQIVLFY
+933 
-943 YNDNES
+943 
-949 SDFMKSLYG
+949 
-958 EYHST
+958 
-963 LYRESYFLETLEEL
+963 
-977 DEEDETSTEE
+977 
-987 ESS
+987 